1 MKSSQVCQWIG
12 SLTLLMTSVVAI
24 AGTDQPVTQDS
35 SSEFM
40 YLIGPGDTLSIFVW
54 GNPEVSASVPVRP
67 DGMITSPLIED
78 LPVSGRTSSQV
89 AREIEKHLNKY
100 IKSPNVTVTITGFQ
114 GIYPQQIRVVGAA
127 AKPQALPY
135 REGMT
140 ILDLMIAVGGLTE
153 YADGNEAKIV
163 RTIDGKQT
171 SLPVR
176 LKDLLKKGNIKANAE
191 LRPGDV
197 VIIPESW
204 F

>member
-1 MKSSQVCQWIG
+1 MRSSRVHQWIA
-12 SLTLLMTSVVAI
+12 SLALLMASVLAM
-24 AGTDQPVTQDS
+24 AGPDQPVTSDS
-35 SSEFM
+35 SGDFM

-89 AREIEKHLNKY
+89 AREIEKHLDKY
-100 IKSPNVTVTITGFQ
+100 IKSPNVTVTVTGFQ

-140 ILDLMIAVGGLTE
+140 VLDLMIAVGGLTE
-153 YADGNEAKIV
+153 FADGNDAKII
-163 RTIDGKQT
+163 RTIDGKQK
-171 SLPVR
+171 SLTVR
-176 LKDLLKKGNIKANAE
+176 LKDLLKKGDIKANAA
-191 LRPGDV
+191 LKPGDV